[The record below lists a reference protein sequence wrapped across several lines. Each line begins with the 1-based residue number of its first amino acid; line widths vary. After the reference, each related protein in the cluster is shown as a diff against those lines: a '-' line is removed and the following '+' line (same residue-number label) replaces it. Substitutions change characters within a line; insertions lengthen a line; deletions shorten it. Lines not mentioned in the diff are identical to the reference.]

1 MTLLAP
7 MSWGELID
15 RITILTIKV
24 EKVGDAA
31 KRQNSARELAALA
44 AVRERNLPHPPANLE
59 RLRAELEGIN
69 RKLWDIEDRLREH
82 EREGRFDGNFVA
94 LARSVY
100 HTNDARGQLKRQIDV
115 ACGSDIIGEKEYA
128 AYDRTAAPDVSAL
141 TAGR

>member
-24 EKVGDAA
+24 EKVSDPV
-31 KRQNSARELAALA
+31 KKQNSAKELSALI
-44 AVRERNLPHPPANLE
+44 AVRDRNLPVALTALDG
-59 RLRAELEGIN
+59 LREELEAVN
-69 RKLWDIEDRLREH
+69 RRLWDIEDRIREH
-82 EREGRFDGNFVA
+82 ERAKRFDDGFVA

-100 HTNDARGQLKRQIDV
+100 HQNDTRGALKRRIDV

-128 AYDRTAAPDVSAL
+128 SYDRAEAELKASK
-141 TAGR
+141 